1 MSNEQP
7 NAPSTHVQGVDPQGR
22 PIRIEREEFRTK
34 VLPDLVKASEN
45 DPDRLTAVIMQGLRE
60 GFADDLIAAANRLT
74 VIDKNNLERALTVLA
89 VVQRDSGELDL
100 AESTLHELL
109 QRRPGSPAGYVG
121 LGMLQEKQGELDK
134 CEAFLMQALEADP
147 NYPDAVHGYLQV
159 RHRRVGDD
167 GYPAEV
173 EKLMALE
180 GAWRPHLFR
189 ARLHALADELD
200 RARELY
206 LGVLERDDVRSDSL
220 VMISNDLL
228 QAGKNDLLEELVL
241 PRFEPGK
248 HHPQTGIALLHH
260 YRGKQD
266 HVAGEELLHQMH
278 VFYGHAIGNE
288 LQPFTAEFD
297 RLRLAT
303 LPPPPAPPAN
313 PQVDVLRMDRP
324 VWYAGLGDPSW
335 LLPPKQPGHKHV
347 VLLALALDGQPKLE
361 QAQEEEVG
369 RATRSLPLWFA
380 EQLWLTTEHRG
391 TAGLS
396 MAKHGGWA
404 VLGRPWPDEQLLEQM
419 PENERAN
426 TLLVTGELKIDGDRR
441 RIELRV
447 TDCAQGA
454 RVGTAVAEGAHH
466 EHGDLLLKLMA
477 DLWPLVGGAA
487 GQKPAVGDG
496 PFWHRYADALA
507 QHAAVVITS
516 TGGMPKERLYGARFV
531 AQWLQGAA
539 LAETRWQP
547 GFWALGSSMCVLRDL
562 GSKVPLEHA
571 RLISEIFRQSPPN
584 SPFARL
590 GARILPACGLQPLWD
605 GRKAEILAAA
615 AAEPAVKAWLEANA
629 PKA

>member
-7 NAPSTHVQGVDPQGR
+7 NTPSTHIQGVDPQGR

-100 AESTLHELL
+100 AEGTLNELL
-109 QRRPGSPAGYVG
+109 QRRPGSPAAYVG
-121 LGMLQEKQGELDK
+121 LGMLQEKQGEIDK

-159 RHRRVGDD
+159 RHGRVGDE

-189 ARLHALADELD
+189 ARLHANQGEDD

-206 LGVLERDDVRSDSL
+206 LQVFDREDVLSDSM
-220 VMISNDLL
+220 VMASNDLL
-228 QAGKNDLLEELVL
+228 QAGKKALLEELVL

-260 YRGKQD
+260 YRGEED
-266 HVAGEELLHQMH
+266 HVAGEELLHKMH

-297 RLRLAT
+297 RLRLAQ

-361 QAQEEEVG
+361 PPQEEEIG

-380 EQLWLTTEHRG
+380 EQIWLTTEHRG

-404 VLGRPWPDEQLLEQM
+404 VLGRAWPDEQLCEQM
-419 PENERAN
+419 PDSERAN
-426 TLLVTGELKIDGDRR
+426 TLLVTGQLKIDGDRR
-441 RIELRV
+441 RIELHV
-447 TDCAQGA
+447 FDCAQRA
-454 RVGTAVAEGAHH
+454 RTGTVVAEGAHH

-477 DLWPLVGGAA
+477 DLWPLIGGAA

-547 GFWALGSSMCVLRDL
+547 GFWALGSAMCVLRDL

-590 GARILPACGLQPLWD
+590 GASILPACGLQPQWD
-605 GRKAEILAAA
+605 GRKAEIVAAA
-615 AAEPAVKAWLEANA
+615 EAEPAVKAWLQKVS
-629 PKA
+629 P

>member
-1 MSNEQP
+1 MSNDQP
-7 NAPSTHVQGVDPQGR
+7 NTPPTHVQGVDAQGR
-22 PIRIEREEFRTK
+22 PIRIEREEFRTR

-74 VIDKNNLERALTVLA
+74 VIDKNNLERALTVLS

-100 AESTLHELL
+100 AEGTLNELL
-109 QRRPGSPAGYVG
+109 QRHPGSPAAYVG
-121 LGMLQEKQGELDK
+121 LGMLQEKQGNLDACEEL
-134 CEAFLMQALEADP
+134 LMQALQSDP
-147 NYPDAVHGYLQV
+147 NHPDGVHGYLQV

-167 GYPAEV
+167 GYPAEI
-173 EKLMALE
+173 EKLMALD

-189 ARLHALADELD
+189 ARLHALADEDD
-200 RARELY
+200 RAKALY
-206 LGVLERDDVRSDSL
+206 LEVLERQDVRSDSM

-228 QAGKNDLLEELVL
+228 QANKTELLEELIL
-241 PRFEPGK
+241 PRFEPGQ
-248 HHPQTGIALLHH
+248 HHPQTGIALLHN
-260 YRGKQD
+260 YRVKED
-266 HVAGEELLHQMH
+266 HVAGEELLHKMH

-297 RLRLAT
+297 RMRLAT
-303 LPPPPAPPAN
+303 LPPPPQPPEN
-313 PQVDVLRMDRP
+313 PQIDVLRMDRP
-324 VWYAGLGDPSW
+324 VWYAGLGDPMW
-335 LLPPKQPGHKHV
+335 LLPPKKPGHKHV
-347 VLLALALDGQPKLE
+347 VLLALAIDGQPKLE
-361 QAQEEEVG
+361 PAQEEEVG

-380 EQLWLTTEHRG
+380 EQIWLTTEHRG

-404 VLGRPWPDEQLLEQM
+404 VLGRAWPDEQLCDQM
-419 PENERAN
+419 PGNERAD
-426 TLLVTGELKIDGDRR
+426 TLLVTGQLKLDGDRR
-441 RIELRV
+441 RIELHV
-447 TDCAQGA
+447 FDCSQ
-454 RVGTAVAEGAHH
+454 RKRTGTVVAEGAHH
-466 EHGDLLLKLMA
+466 EHGDMLLKLMA
-477 DLWPLVGGAA
+477 ELWPLIGGAA

-496 PFWHRYADALA
+496 PYWHRYADALA

-547 GFWALGSSMCVLRDL
+547 GFWALGSAMCVLRDL

-571 RLISEIFRQSPPN
+571 RLVSEVFRQSPPN

-590 GARILPACGLQPLWD
+590 GAKILPACGLQPLWD
-605 GRKAEILAAA
+605 GRKDEIVA
-615 AAEPAVKAWLEANA
+615 AAEAEPVVKAWLEANA

>member
-1 MSNEQP
+1 MSNDQP
-7 NAPSTHVQGVDPQGR
+7 NTPPTHVQGVDAQGR
-22 PIRIEREEFRTK
+22 PIRIEREEFRTR

-74 VIDKNNLERALTVLA
+74 VIDKNNLERALTVLS

-100 AESTLHELL
+100 AEGTLNELL
-109 QRRPGSPAGYVG
+109 QRQPGSPAAYVG
-121 LGMLQEKQGELDK
+121 LGMLQEKQGNLDACEEL
-134 CEAFLMQALEADP
+134 LMQALQADP
-147 NYPDAVHGYLQV
+147 NHPDGVHGYLQV

-167 GYPAEV
+167 GYPAEI
-173 EKLMALE
+173 EKLMALD

-189 ARLHALADELD
+189 ARLHALADEDD
-200 RARELY
+200 RAKALY
-206 LGVLERDDVRSDSL
+206 LEVLERQDVRSDSM

-228 QAGKNDLLEELVL
+228 QANKTELLEELIL
-241 PRFEPGK
+241 PRFEPGQ
-248 HHPQTGIALLHH
+248 HHPQTGIALLHN
-260 YRGKQD
+260 YRVKED
-266 HVAGEELLHQMH
+266 HVAGEELLHKMH

-297 RLRLAT
+297 RMRLAT
-303 LPPPPAPPAN
+303 LPPPPQPPEN
-313 PQVDVLRMDRP
+313 PQIDVLRMDRP
-324 VWYAGLGDPSW
+324 VWYAGLGDPMW
-335 LLPPKQPGHKHV
+335 LLPPKKPGHKHV
-347 VLLALALDGQPKLE
+347 VLLALAIDGQPKLE
-361 QAQEEEVG
+361 PAQEEEVG

-380 EQLWLTTEHRG
+380 EQIWLTTEHRG

-404 VLGRPWPDEQLLEQM
+404 VLGRAWPDEQLCDQM
-419 PENERAN
+419 PGNERAD
-426 TLLVTGELKIDGDRR
+426 TLLVTGQLKLDGDRR
-441 RIELRV
+441 RIELHV
-447 TDCAQGA
+447 FDCSQ
-454 RVGTAVAEGAHH
+454 RKRTGTVVAEGAHH
-466 EHGDLLLKLMA
+466 EHGDMLLKLMA
-477 DLWPLVGGAA
+477 ELWPLIGGAA

-496 PFWHRYADALA
+496 PYWHRYADALA

-547 GFWALGSSMCVLRDL
+547 GFWALGSAMCVLRDL

-571 RLISEIFRQSPPN
+571 RLVSEVFRQSPPN

-590 GARILPACGLQPLWD
+590 GAKILPACGLQPLWD
-605 GRKAEILAAA
+605 GRKDEIVA
-615 AAEPAVKAWLEANA
+615 AAEAEPVVKAWLEANA